1 MKLKVYVNKLP
12 KNCADCPCCDDLT
25 WCNLLDCESV
35 SCRERLPNCPLKEIS
50 ELINEKDI

>member
-12 KNCADCPCCDDLT
+12 KICADCPCCGDLH
-25 WCNLLDCESV
+25 WCNLLDGESV

-50 ELINEKDI
+50 ELMNEKDI

>member
-12 KNCADCPCCDDLT
+12 KICADCPCCDDLA
-25 WCNLLDCESV
+25 WCNLLDGEEIPSM
-35 SCRERLPNCPLKEIS
+35 EKLPDCPLKKIS